1 MHPCLQKLYH
11 PLFNI
16 SPFAVRPLV
25 YFGVQAV
32 IFLRKDGSEVNR
44 SYGNRTLVIDFH
56 YFLQHNLKHTPRISK
71 KQCMLNQM
79 MREEEM
85 RKRRPTFCTWK
96 IYTPTPM
103 TGRGERGKDMKTG
116 TKKYKNEKWGS
127 IKTESAETESL
138 QGGRFLLMREAQECG
153 EPRWTA
159 GPRVTDPRTQVHWR
173 FTEDP
178 GYQAFSHGSFRL
190 VSVTKSRAGA
200 VLSLSSH
207 CVSKTAELSLVTNNR
222 PLTHPATKNQNI
234 V

>member
-1 MHPCLQKLYH
+1 M
-11 PLFNI
+11 
-16 SPFAVRPLV
+16 R
-25 YFGVQAV
+25 
-32 IFLRKDGSEVNR
+32 RKWGRGGLPSAPER
-44 SYGNRTLVIDFH
+44 STHRHRWQG
-56 YFLQHNLKHTPRISK
+56 
-71 KQCMLNQM
+71 
-79 MREEEM
+79 EEKEG
-85 RKRRPTFCTWK
+85 RTWK
-96 IYTPTPM
+96 Q
-103 TGRGERGKDMKTG
+103 

-138 QGGRFLLMREAQECG
+138 DLLMREAQECG

-234 V
+234 LKKEFCKLRLQ